1 MQNLNVFF
9 QHYRNCRLHRLT
21 LQASRRIIVL
31 QQQFSSSPTIITPLC
46 TTTSHNF
53 LLQEKEHETAATATT
68 AALKKKIT
76 NKFRTCTKM
85 SSMSS
90 SSTSTTTNNNNP
102 ISSNDQTTITN
113 DNDNNNN
120 NNKTQRDQQLK
131 KLLSPYEFKLF
142 QAITAKPN
150 RVDLWVSRKD
160 PMLKHEKLLALYH
173 RFFEIANQYGIEYWL
188 EYGSSLGFCRH
199 GGIMPWEW
207 DMDIGI
213 TSVYFEKLKQIAKEV
228 NESDKVF
235 LFRYY
240 TDPDYEQPA
249 YSFLMRDDEEVLC
262 DICEYMEEEGDRLVC
277 AVKEWHYPDWNRQ
290 DVLPPRRVMM
300 LGESALIM
308 NKAEKVLGSV
318 ETILGQCTGQE
329 NEASWTLNE
338 VPWMQYDPVPFLMTH
353 LYHPDVC
360 DKVCSPPCVDIPVAK
375 SIEEGLNMYGCK
387 GIPFIVRQC
396 QGLFNFDLTSVKQL
410 ASQTGQETFGWDTN
424 MDMVDAQKVQD
435 LLTKWENDEL
445 NLNLVDSPAPGVIG
459 SHISPSL
466 NDLGIDESKAMLVLS
481 PKGAYTKFHVDEV
494 SGKNSGGGWMYL
506 SQGWK
511 VWNLVDLE
519 DAFEHLYNKE
529 TNSLKDL
536 HMDKLLYVNHFA
548 LWGRIYHGEILGGDF
563 LYFPPGM
570 AHRVKTYAKSVGLG
584 GYIFDSIRD
593 AEVMQRSRNLFEKYG
608 ADGAWGLWKELDTTT
623 ATRDGGN

>member
-1 MQNLNVFF
+1 LRNL
-9 QHYRNCRLHRLT
+9 LT
-21 LQASRRIIVL
+21 
-31 QQQFSSSPTIITPLC
+31 
-46 TTTSHNF
+46 
-53 LLQEKEHETAATATT
+53 
-68 AALKKKIT
+68 
-76 NKFRTCTKM
+76 
-85 SSMSS
+85 
-90 SSTSTTTNNNNP
+90 
-102 ISSNDQTTITN
+102 
-113 DNDNNNN
+113 
-120 NNKTQRDQQLK
+120 
-131 KLLSPYEFKLF
+131 PYEFKLF
-142 QAITAKPN
+142 QAVTAKPN

-173 RFFEIANQYGIEYWL
+173 RFFEIANLYNIEYWL
-188 EYGSSLGFCRH
+188 EYGSSLGYCRH

-213 TSVYFEKLKQIAKEV
+213 TSHYFDKLKNIAEKV
-228 NESDKVF
+228 NEEDKVF
-235 LFRYY
+235 MFRYY

-262 DICEYMEEEGDRLVC
+262 DICEYVEEGDKLVC
-277 AVKEWHYPDWNRQ
+277 AVKEWHYPDWNRD

-353 LYHPDVC
+353 LYHPDIC
-360 DKVCSPPCVDIPVAK
+360 DKVCSPPCVQVPVAK
-375 SIEEGLNMYGCK
+375 GIQEGLEMYGSK
-387 GIPFIVRQC
+387 GVPFIVRQC
-396 QGLFNFDLTSVKQL
+396 QSLFNFDLMSVKQL
-410 ASQTGQETFGWDTN
+410 ASQTGQQTFGWDTN
-424 MDMVDAQKVQD
+424 MDMVEAQKVQD
-435 LLTKWENDEL
+435 LLYMWENDEL

-459 SHISPSL
+459 TDISPSL
-466 NDLGIDESKAMLVLS
+466 NDLGIEESKAMLVLS
-481 PKGAYTKFHVDEV
+481 PRGAYTRFHVDEV
-494 SGKNSGGGWMYL
+494 AGKNSGGGWMYV
-506 SQGWK
+506 SEGWK
-511 VWNLVDLE
+511 VWNLIDLE

-536 HMDKLLYVNHFA
+536 PMDKLLYLNNFA
-548 LWGRIYHGEILGGDF
+548 LWGRIYHGEIMGGDF

-593 AEVMQRSRNLFEKYG
+593 AEVMQRSRSLFEKYG
-608 ADGAWGLWKELDTTT
+608 ADGAWGLWKE
-623 ATRDGGN
+623 RDGAM

>member
-1 MQNLNVFF
+1 M
-9 QHYRNCRLHRLT
+9 
-21 LQASRRIIVL
+21 S
-31 QQQFSSSPTIITPLC
+31 TPID
-46 TTTSHNF
+46 TN
-53 LLQEKEHETAATATT
+53 TAA
-68 AALKKKIT
+68 
-76 NKFRTCTKM
+76 
-85 SSMSS
+85 SSLLPAVLVSS
-90 SSTSTTTNNNNP
+90 SSLSMTSTKENHNNEQK
-102 ISSNDQTTITN
+102 SSSSSSSAPAPAGAGAAAADRRN
-113 DNDNNNN
+113 
-120 NNKTQRDQQLK
+120 QQLR
-131 KLLSPYEFKLF
+131 KLLTPYEFKLF

-173 RFFEIANQYGIEYWL
+173 RFFEIANEYGIEYWL
-188 EYGSSLGFCRH
+188 EYGSSLGYCRH

-213 TSVYFEKLKQIAKEV
+213 TSEYFDTLTNIIAKEV
-228 NESDKVF
+228 NEKDKVF
-235 LFRYY
+235 MFRYY

-262 DICEYMEEEGDRLVC
+262 DICEYMEIGDQLVC
-277 AVKEWHYPDWNRQ
+277 AVKEWHYPDWNRD

-329 NEASWTLNE
+329 NEVSWTLNE

-353 LYHPDVC
+353 LYHPDIC
-360 DKVCSPPCVDIPVAK
+360 DKVCSPPCIQVPVAK
-375 SIEEGLNMYGCK
+375 SIEEGLDLYGSK

-396 QGLFNFDLTSVKQL
+396 ESLFNFDVNSVKQL
-410 ASQTGQETFGWDTN
+410 ASQTGQQTFGWDDN
-424 MDMVDAQKVQD
+424 MDMVEAQKVQD
-435 LLTKWENDEL
+435 LLYKWENDEL
-445 NLNLVDSPAPGVIG
+445 NLNLVDSPVPGVIG
-459 SHISPSL
+459 TDISPCL
-466 NDLGIDESKAMLVLS
+466 NDLGIEESKAMLVLS
-481 PKGAYTKFHVDEV
+481 PKGAYTRFHVDEV

-511 VWNLVDLE
+511 VWNLMDLE
-519 DAFEHLYNKE
+519 DAFQYLYDKE

-536 HMDKLLYVNHFA
+536 PTHKLLYLNNFA
-548 LWGRIYHGEILGGDF
+548 VWGRIYNGEIFGGDF

-570 AHRVKTYAKSVGLG
+570 AHRVKTYAKSIGLG

-593 AEVMQRSRNLFEKYG
+593 AEVMQRSRSLFEKYG
-608 ADGAWGLWKELDTTT
+608 ADGAWGLWKE
-623 ATRDGGN
+623 RDASVPVEETNYSNL